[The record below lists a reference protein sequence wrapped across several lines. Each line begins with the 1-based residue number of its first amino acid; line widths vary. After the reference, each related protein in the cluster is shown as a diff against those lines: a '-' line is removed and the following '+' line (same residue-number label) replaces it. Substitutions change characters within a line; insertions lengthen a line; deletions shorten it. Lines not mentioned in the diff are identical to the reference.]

1 MNRPAPGK
9 PARPRPRPLTARE
22 AALKAFLNIDADGAA
37 LDNALSAQPGY
48 DRMDTRD
55 RAFARAIVSAA
66 IRRRG
71 TLEAAFES
79 FMDRPLRP
87 RELTGRAV
95 LTLASAEL
103 LVLQTPPHAV
113 VDGWVRIMGASED
126 GRRLKGLTNAVL
138 RRVSERGAETF
149 LAADPLIDLPEWL
162 RTRWIEHYG
171 EDAARSM
178 ALARAGAPP
187 LDLSAKPG
195 FDTVAFASEIG
206 GIVLPTGTVR
216 KEGIGDVT
224 ALPGFEAGNW
234 WAQDAAA
241 ALPVKLLDPKP
252 GERIADI
259 CAAPGGKTLQLAAA
273 EADVIAV
280 DRSEA
285 RLRRVSQNLART
297 RLKAQ
302 IIAAD
307 ATSWQPPE
315 LLDAVLLDAP
325 CSATG
330 TLRRRPDVAGTKS
343 EADIESLAALQA
355 ALLDNAFAMLK
366 PGGRLVYCTCS
377 LEPEEG
383 EAQIETFLER
393 TPEAMRLPIS
403 AGELPGLADAV
414 TANGDVRT
422 RPDMWAN
429 EGGLDGFY
437 IARLVKPD

>member
-1 MNRPAPGK
+1 MT
-9 PARPRPRPLTARE
+9 ARSLTARQ
-22 AALKAFLNIDADGAA
+22 AALKALLAVDADGTA
-37 LDNALSAQPGY
+37 LDAALSAQPGY
-48 DRMDTRD
+48 KAMDARD

-138 RRVSERGAETF
+138 RRVSERGAEAF
-149 LAADPLIDLPEWL
+149 LAADPLIDLPDWL
-162 RTRWIEHYG
+162 RARWVEIYG
-171 EDAARSM
+171 EDTARGM
-178 ALARAGAPP
+178 ALARGGAPP

-195 FDTVAFASEIG
+195 FDAAGFAADIG
-206 GIVLPTGTVR
+206 GMVLPTGTIR

-241 ALPVKLLDPKP
+241 ALPVTLLGPKA

-273 EADVIAV
+273 GAEVIAV

-285 RLRRVSQNLART
+285 RLRRVAQNLART
-297 RLKAQ
+297 GLKAQ
-302 IIAAD
+302 IITAD
-307 ATSWQPPE
+307 ATSWQPAEP
-315 LLDAVLLDAP
+315 LDAVLLDAP

-343 EADIESLAALQA
+343 EADIHSLAGLQA
-355 ALLDNAFAMLK
+355 KLLDNAFAMLK

-383 EAQIETFLER
+383 EAQVEAFLKR
-393 TPEAMRLPIS
+393 TPEAIRLPVG
-403 AGELPGLADAV
+403 AGELPGLADAI
-414 TANGDVRT
+414 TADGDVRT

-437 IARLVKPD
+437 IARLIRR